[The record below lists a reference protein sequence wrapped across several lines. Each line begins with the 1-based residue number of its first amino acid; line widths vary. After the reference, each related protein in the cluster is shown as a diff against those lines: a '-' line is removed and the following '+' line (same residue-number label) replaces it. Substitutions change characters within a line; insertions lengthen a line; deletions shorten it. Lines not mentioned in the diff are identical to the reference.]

1 MAKCSVCES
10 EEFDTDLD
18 DFSTEEIIDHLEW
31 EADNLTSFEL
41 KKLKK
46 IVKDT
51 DECFA
56 DQVLGENYLYQQIES
71 LTSAIDR
78 WKLDIILKNLDK
90 YTYAEICE
98 MFENK

>member
-10 EEFDTDLD
+10 EEFDTYLD
-18 DFSTEEIIDHLEW
+18 DFSTEEILDHLEW
-31 EADNLTSFEL
+31 EADSFTPSEL

-56 DQVLGENYLYQQIES
+56 DQVLAENYTYQKIES
-71 LTSAIDR
+71 LTSAVDK
-78 WKLDIILKNLDK
+78 WKLDVILENLHK
-90 YTYAEICE
+90 YTYTEICE

>member
-1 MAKCSVCES
+1 MGKTKSVEIDY
-10 EEFDTDLD
+10 ELD
-18 DFSTEEIIDHLEW
+18 DFSIEEILDHLEW
-31 EADNLTSFEL
+31 EADNLTTFEL
-41 KKLKK
+41 TKLKK

-56 DQVLGENYLYQQIES
+56 DQVLAENYLYQKIEN
-71 LTSAIDR
+71 LPSAVDR
-78 WKLDIILKNLDK
+78 WKLEVILENLHK